1 MLQIKA
7 MKNGINLEAAP
18 SGFGGSCELHWFPWW
33 LIGKGS
39 ACHTGDVC
47 SIPGSGRSLRV
58 RKSNPL
64 QYPCLGNPTDRQASW
79 AIVHVISKSRTQLS
93 D

>member
-1 MLQIKA
+1 

-33 LIGKGS
+33 LIGKES
-39 ACHTGDVC
+39 ACHTGDVG
-47 SIPGSGRSLRV
+47 SIPGSGRSLGV

-64 QYPCLGNPTDRQASW
+64 Q
-79 AIVHVISKSRTQLS
+79 
-93 D
+93 